1 VALERLRGRM
11 PLLAF
16 LLLAILCL
24 ALLGL
29 ACACFSDQLALA
41 FERVLHA
48 PVALVEVWPSLAL
61 VALGVAPLVV
71 LVVPATGRASPAL
84 LHRYLF

>member
-1 VALERLRGRM
+1 MALERLRGRM

-29 ACACFSDQLALA
+29 ACACFSDELALA
-41 FERVLHA
+41 FERALQA
-48 PVALVEVWPSLAL
+48 PVALLEVWPKLAL
-61 VALGVAPLVV
+61 VVLGVAPVVV
-71 LVVPATGRASPAL
+71 LVVPASGRASPAL
-84 LHRYLF
+84 LQRFLF

>member
-1 VALERLRGRM
+1 M

-24 ALLGL
+24 VLLGL

-41 FERVLHA
+41 FERALLVL
-48 PVALVEVWPSLAL
+48 VALVEVWPPLTL

-71 LVVPATGRASPAL
+71 LAVPASGRASPAL
-84 LHRYLF
+84 LQRFLF